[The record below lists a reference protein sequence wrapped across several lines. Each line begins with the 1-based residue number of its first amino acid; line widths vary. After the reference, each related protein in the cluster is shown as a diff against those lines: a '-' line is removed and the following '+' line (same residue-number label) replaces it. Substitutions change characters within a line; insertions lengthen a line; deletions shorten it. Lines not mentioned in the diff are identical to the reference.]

1 MGESSEGDVTRLL
14 RAWSEGRREALDEL
28 VPLVHAELRR
38 LSRQHLRRRPRGVT
52 LETNVLINEA
62 FVRLVDRDRV
72 DWQNRAHFLGIA
84 AGTMRDILVD
94 RARRAQS
101 QKRGGGD
108 RDLTFEDAAFVVNDR
123 DHQELLALDDALTG
137 LDKIDPE
144 LGRLVELRFFGG
156 LTIEEAAEALGV
168 SPATVKR
175 NWKTARLW
183 LRREL
188 EHGMEKP

>member
-1 MGESSEGDVTRLL
+1 MVDSSEGDVTRLL
-14 RAWSEGRREALDEL
+14 RAWGEGRSEALEEL
-28 VPLVHAELRR
+28 VPLVHDELRR
-38 LSRQHLRRRPRGVT
+38 LSRHHLRRQPRGAT

-62 FVRLVDRDRV
+62 FVRLVDRDHV
-72 DWQNRAHFLGIA
+72 GWQNRAHFLGIA

-94 RARRAQS
+94 RARCARA

-108 RDLTFEDAAFVVNDR
+108 RDLTFEDAAYVVNDR
-123 DHQELLALDDALTG
+123 DQQELLALDDALVG
-137 LDKIDPE
+137 LAKVDPE

-156 LTIEEAAEALGV
+156 LTIVEAAEVLGI

-175 NWKTARLW
+175 HWKTARLW

-188 EHGMEKP
+188 ERGTERP

>member
-1 MGESSEGDVTRLL
+1 MTAPPDGDVTVLL
-14 RAWSEGRREALDEL
+14 RAWSEGQREALERL

-38 LSRQHLRRRPRGVT
+38 ISRQQLRRRPRGVT

-62 FVRLVDRDRV
+62 FVRLIDRNRT
-72 DWQNRAHFLGIA
+72 DWKDRAHFLGIA

-94 RARRAQS
+94 RARRIQAK
-101 QKRGGGD
+101 KRGGGD
-108 RDLTFEDAAFVVNDR
+108 RDATFDEAKFVVNDQ
-123 DHQELLALDDALTG
+123 DADEMLALDEALAG
-137 LDKIDPE
+137 LNKVDPE

-156 LTIEEAAEALGV
+156 LTIEEVAEFMGC

-175 NWKTARLW
+175 SWQTARLW

-188 EHGMEKP
+188 KHGNDAP

>member
-1 MGESSEGDVTRLL
+1 LL
-14 RAWSEGRREALDEL
+14 RAWGDGQREALEEL

-38 LSRQHLRRRPRGVT
+38 LSRYHLRRQPRGAT

-72 DWQNRAHFLGIA
+72 GWQSRAHFLGIA
-84 AGTMRDILVD
+84 AGTMRDILVE
-94 RARRAQS
+94 RVRRSQA

-108 RDLTFEDAAFVVNDR
+108 RDVTFEDAAFVVNDR
-123 DHQELLALDDALTG
+123 DQRELLDLDDALAG
-137 LDKIDPE
+137 LTKLDPE

-156 LTIEEAAEALGV
+156 LTIEEAAEVLGI

-175 NWKTARLW
+175 NWKAARLW

-188 EHGMEKP
+188 ERGSERP

>member
-1 MGESSEGDVTRLL
+1 MVESSEGEITRLL
-14 RAWSEGRREALDEL
+14 RAWGEGRREALDEL

-38 LSRQHLRRRPRGVT
+38 LSRHHLRRRPPGT
-52 LETNVLINEA
+52 SLETNVLINEA
-62 FVRLVDRDRV
+62 FVRLIDRDGV
-72 DWQNRAHFLGIA
+72 AWENRAHFFGIA

-94 RARRAQS
+94 RARRAGA

-108 RDLTFEDAAFVVNDR
+108 RDLTFDDAAFVVNDSN
-123 DHQELLALDDALTG
+123 HEQLLALDDALTG
-137 LDKIDPE
+137 LAKVDPE
-144 LGRLVELRFFGG
+144 LSRLVELRFFGG
-156 LTIEEAAEALGV
+156 LTIEEAAEVLGI

-188 EHGMEKP
+188 ERGRGEP